1 MQGSTAPSECV
12 SRPKTAK
19 SSSHCCC
26 LQSHIAIGQ
35 ERPRSTNTPNHK
47 EHILQA
53 VTDNPGISTH
63 QVALACCRF
72 HSTAWTVIQ
81 EKLLCLYYLQCVQG
95 LLPSDHS
102 PRENFCQWF
111 IAQTA
116 EPLFVSSVLF
126 TNEATFRKR
135 DEITNLQNQHLWAN
149 QNPHGTI
156 QASHCIWIL
165 RDGRTLLE
173 VGTMQRAGVRREEKL
188 GLISKS
194 MLYKGLLFC

>member
-1 MQGSTAPSECV
+1 M
-12 SRPKTAK
+12 
-19 SSSHCCC
+19 
-26 LQSHIAIGQ
+26 
-35 ERPRSTNTPNHK
+35 
-47 EHILQA
+47 
-53 VTDNPGISTH
+53 
-63 QVALACCRF
+63 ALACCRF

-156 QASHCIWIL
+156 QARDRHQFTINVWAGIVGDCLVMSIHSPSTSYRDFIL
-165 RDGRTLLE
+165 STLPALLKGCNSDNINMHVVHAWWSSSTFEWLTSTTKDG
-173 VGTMQRAGVRREEKL
+173 
-188 GLISKS
+188 
-194 MLYKGLLFC
+194 